1 MLIAAKLGNG
11 VCYVDY
17 IRFMKQVLLFISAVL
32 GLHAAVAQ
40 NKAPEISLQDIWA
53 SPKFMAR
60 SVRGMTPMKDGKTY
74 VALGNDPAARV
85 PIIVRYSFETGKPID
100 TLLKAESLK
109 PSGQDKPIAFDN
121 FSFNEDESLILLSVE
136 SEPIYRHS
144 TREINYVY
152 YRASNKLVAINAGKQ
167 ALATFS
173 PDGKKVAYMRDND
186 LYWKDMDSGKETR
199 ITTDGKVNHVLNGHT
214 DWVYE
219 EEFSFT
225 KAFVWSPDNK
235 HIAFLRFDES
245 AVPSYTMPMYDS
257 LYPTNYVF
265 KYPKAGEKNATV
277 SAHLYALDKN
287 NIQNLNLGEF
297 EYLPRI
303 GWTKDNNL
311 LWIQRT
317 NRHQNKLD
325 LLTVD
330 VRNLQAKLILR
341 DSSDTYVEVDDDL
354 TFLPNNQGF
363 IWSSEKTGFNHLYH
377 HDLSGKQ
384 VRAITSGK
392 WDVMEFLGYE
402 PLKQTL
408 FYLSA
413 EVSPM
418 ERHLY
423 SVGLNGKSKNR
434 ITKEKGTHSI
444 TFSGDYSFFI
454 DNHSAAGQPATIT
467 MRNLQGETV
476 RMIQDNAKLK
486 ETLAAYQLK
495 APEFFNFTSEQG
507 VNLNGWMIKPAN
519 FDPNKKYP
527 VLMYVYGGPGHNTVN
542 DRWGGPDYMW
552 HQMMAQKGYL
562 VVSVD
567 NRGTGARGV
576 AFKKATYLQLG
587 KLETEDQIAT
597 AKYLGS
603 LSYVDA
609 NRIGIFG
616 WSYGGYMSTN
626 CITKGAD
633 VFKSAVAVA
642 PVINWRYYDSIY
654 TERYMRTPAENAK
667 GYDENSPLNDVAKL
681 KGGYLLIHGTADDN
695 VHFQNAMMMV
705 KSLVNQ
711 NKQFDFMAYPDKNH
725 GIGGGLT
732 RLQLFTKI
740 TDFFLRN
747 L

>member
-1 MLIAAKLGNG
+1 ME
-11 VCYVDY
+11 VCSVDY
-17 IRFMKQVLLFISAVL
+17 IRYMKQVLVFL
-32 GLHAAVAQ
+32 GALLGMQAAFAQ
-40 NKAPEISLQDIWA
+40 SSPEITLQDIWA

-60 SVRGMTPMKDGKTY
+60 SVRGMTPMKDGKSY
-74 VALGNDPAARV
+74 VGLGSDPAARV

-100 TLLKAESLK
+100 TILKAEWLK
-109 PSGQDKPIAFDN
+109 PIGADKPLSFDN
-121 FSFNEDESLILLSVE
+121 FSFNDDESLILLSVE

-144 TREINYVY
+144 SREINYVF
-152 YRASNKLVAINAGKQ
+152 YRNTQKLAQINPGKQ

-186 LYWKDMDSGKETR
+186 LYWKDMESGKESR
-199 ITTDGKVNHVLNGHT
+199 ITSDGKINNIINGHT

-225 KAFVWSPDNK
+225 KAFVWSPDSR
-235 HIAFLRFDES
+235 HISFLRFDES
-245 AVPSYTMPMYDS
+245 AVTSYTMPMYDS

-265 KYPKAGEKNATV
+265 KYPKAGEKNAIV
-277 SAHLYALDKN
+277 SAHLYALENGK
-287 NIQNLNLGEF
+287 IQNLNLGEY

-303 GWTKDNNL
+303 GWTQDKNL
-311 LWIQRT
+311 FWVQRT

-330 VRNLQAKLILR
+330 VRNLQTRLLLR
-341 DSSDTYVEVDDDL
+341 DSSNTYVEVDDDL
-354 TFLPNNQGF
+354 TFLPNGQGF

-377 HDLSGKQ
+377 HDLNGKQ

-392 WDVMEFLGYE
+392 WDVTEFLGFS
-402 PLKQTL
+402 PLQQTL

-423 SVGLNGKSKNR
+423 HVGLNGKNKSRLTN
-434 ITKEKGTHSI
+434 EKGTHSI

-454 DNHSAAGQPATIT
+454 DNFSAAGQPATIS
-467 MRNLQGETV
+467 MRNMKGETV

-486 ETLAAYQLK
+486 ETLATYKLK
-495 APEFFNFTSEQG
+495 VPEFFAFTSEQG
-507 VNLNGWMIKPAN
+507 ISLNGWMIKPAN

-542 DRWGGPDYMW
+542 DRWGGSDYMW

-576 AFKKATYLQLG
+576 DFKKSTYLQLG
-587 KLETEDQIAT
+587 KVETEDQIAT
-597 AKYLGS
+597 ARYLGT

-633 VFKSAVAVA
+633 VFKAAVAVA

-667 GYDENSPLNDVAKL
+667 GYDENSPLNDVSKL
-681 KGGYLLIHGTADDN
+681 KGSYLLIHGTADDN
-695 VHFQNAMMMV
+695 VHFQNAMIMV
-705 KSLVNQ
+705 KSLVAQ

-740 TDFFLRN
+740 TDFLLRN